1 MGDKP
6 GCVFT
11 SNRGQQEAR
20 LYVLCIQ
27 SPARVAAYVL
37 CRYLCMGCLPTL
49 LATDKSVCCDLV
61 MQHWGN
67 DAALHCSRSG
77 LSHSA
82 CTFPLVVCV

>member
-1 MGDKP
+1 MHGLLAN
-6 GCVFT
+6 
-11 SNRGQQEAR
+11 S
-20 LYVLCIQ
+20 IQ
-27 SPARVAAYVL
+27 S
-37 CRYLCMGCLPTL
+37 L